1 MSIHLTNISYQ
12 SIRYPT
18 GPAFVKIGQSLS
30 IRTDL
35 LSPAYI
41 KGLTK
46 LQDKVKPFPTP
57 VARRIIERELGLKS
71 VDKMF
76 VGGIGEVVASA
87 SLGQVFRATLKADG
101 TDVAIKVQR
110 PDVINNVALDLHL
123 LHQAA
128 PLAKKV
134 LKIQQDFVGLVN
146 SWGTG
151 FVNELDYSQEAAN
164 SEDFNAG
171 IRKTSLR
178 DVVFAPGT

>member
-1 MSIHLTNISYQ
+1 MK
-12 SIRYPT
+12 
-18 GPAFVKIGQSLS
+18 A
-30 IRTDL
+30 
-35 LSPAYI
+35 
-41 KGLTK
+41 
-46 LQDKVKPFPTP
+46 FPTP

-71 VDKMF
+71 VDEMF

-87 SLGQVFRATLKADG
+87 SLGQVFRATLKSDG
-101 TDVAIKVQR
+101 SDVAIKVQR

-123 LHQAA
+123 LHKAA